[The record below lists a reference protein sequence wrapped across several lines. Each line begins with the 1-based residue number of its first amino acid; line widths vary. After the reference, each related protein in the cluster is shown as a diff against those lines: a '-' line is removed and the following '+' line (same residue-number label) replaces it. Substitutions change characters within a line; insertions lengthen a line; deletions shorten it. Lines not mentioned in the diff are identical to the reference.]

1 MIITRMEVRG
11 KSKVNIYL
19 DDEYSFFLSPKEVH
33 QLDLTEGDE
42 VPDSFYDSV
51 VEKIILPKAKLK
63 ALSLLKLTDRTETE
77 LRNKLSDVGF
87 TQNIVD
93 KAVQY
98 VAGYGYLNDE
108 RLAAAYVR
116 TRKNV
121 KSKLV
126 IKMDLLQKGVD
137 AKTIELAFL
146 EEYNTDDDQED
157 PELVAIKKA
166 IAKKVRSQEDMD
178 FDAKQKLIASLYRKG
193 FNISKIK
200 QVIG

>member
-1 MIITRMEVRG
+1 MIITRMEVLG

-33 QLDLTEGDE
+33 QLDITEGEE
-42 VPDSFYDSV
+42 VPASFYDSV
-51 VEKIILPKAKLK
+51 IEKIILPKAKFK

-77 LRNKLSDVGF
+77 LRNKLSDAGY

-93 KAVQY
+93 QAVQY

-108 RLAAAYVR
+108 RLASAYVR
-116 TRKNV
+116 TRKNA

-146 EEYNTDDDQED
+146 EEYNTDDQED
-157 PELVAIKKA
+157 PELVAIRKV
-166 IAKKVRSQEDMD
+166 ITKKVRSLEDMD

-193 FNISKIK
+193 FDISKIK